1 MSHTAYPGSAVG
13 AGWALTGGVAAGV
26 SGWDGGADWVTVS
39 PNCMVDWAEGTDI
52 PGAPSG

>member
-1 MSHTAYPGSAVG
+1 MSHAAYPGSAVG